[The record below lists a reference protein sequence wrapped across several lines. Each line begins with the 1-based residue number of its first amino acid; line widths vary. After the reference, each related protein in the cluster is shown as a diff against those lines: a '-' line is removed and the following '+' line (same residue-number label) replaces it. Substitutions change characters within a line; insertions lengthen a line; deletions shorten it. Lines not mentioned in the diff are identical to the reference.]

1 MIYLIGQL
9 AIWLLLTAIS
19 AGAAGWLFAAQRDA
33 PKRQALRRDRDKLI
47 RDLSHLA
54 AGEEGHGRIEEDR
67 TRTEANETLS
77 RIRDSR
83 IAELE
88 QALDQARSH
97 TNEAVAEIVE
107 LRRQLE
113 RGTEQA
119 TEVAR
124 LRGVELEL
132 EELRAERADAE
143 AKAEPAQDAT
153 LQAWRLRYFERRV
166 EYLES
171 QARTTARAL
180 PAPAAEPEPLPV
192 SRLPEWRA
200 READARA
207 HYLQQELR
215 ALTAPPAEA
224 QLSAEEAP
232 FASSADVDM
241 LLRWRLLYLER
252 RVAHLQ
258 AQAAGREAE
267 PVETQPLAAEPAID
281 PELWKWRAH
290 YLEARVRHLEQRAAQ
305 APEAPRELVAMSEA
319 EQGVEAAA
327 PAPAAPQPSVRRVKP
342 PVLGAAR
349 NGAPDDLT
357 LIEGVSQMR
366 QTTLYALGVFHYD
379 QIAAWTPEN
388 VAWIDN
394 YLRLRDRIE
403 EEEWLQQAADLARE
417 GPAAARRVL
426 EDEGV

>member
-9 AIWLLLTAIS
+9 AVWLLLTAIS
-19 AGAAGWLFAAQRDA
+19 AGVAGWLFAAQRDA

-54 AGEEGHGRIEEDR
+54 AGEEDLGRIEEER
-67 TRTEANETLS
+67 ARAEAGQTLA

-88 QALDQARSH
+88 QALDQARSR
-97 TNEAVAEIVE
+97 NSEAAAELAELHRQFERGAEQDAEI
-107 LRRQLE
+107 
-113 RGTEQA
+113 
-119 TEVAR
+119 AR
-124 LRGVELEL
+124 LRGAELEL
-132 EELRAERADAE
+132 EDLRAAQADA
-143 AKAEPAQDAT
+143 AARAEDAQQHDAT

-166 EYLES
+166 EYLET
-171 QARTTARAL
+171 QARMAAQAPL
-180 PAPAAEPEPLPV
+180 PEPEAEPEPVSPLPDWRV
-192 SRLPEWRA
+192 REAEARA
-200 READARA
+200 R
-207 HYLQQELR
+207 YLTQELR
-215 ALTAPPAEA
+215 ALTAPA
-224 QLSAEEAP
+224 AEEESGAEDAP

-258 AQAAGREAE
+258 AQAAELDAE
-267 PVETQPLAAEPAID
+267 PAAPQPLAAAPAID
-281 PELWKWRAH
+281 PDLWRWRAR
-290 YLEARVRHLEQRAAQ
+290 YLEARLRHLEQRAAETRA
-305 APEAPRELVAMSEA
+305 APEAVASDEP
-319 EQGVEAAA
+319 EHAAS
-327 PAPAAPQPSVRRVKP
+327 PPPVRRVKP

-357 LIEGVSQMR
+357 LIDGVSPMR
-366 QTTLYALGVFHYD
+366 QSTLYALGVFHYD

-394 YLRLRDRIE
+394 YLRLRGRIE

-417 GPAAARRVL
+417 GPSAARRML
-426 EDEGV
+426 EDESV